1 MIGMDRHTGQ
11 PISGITHLRQSIAD
25 ILSTPLGSRRQRP
38 EYGSKLRRYVDL
50 PVNEGWKGAVQ
61 AEASRALGLW
71 EPRLKLERVQAV
83 SVLGGLIKIQ
93 VTGSYEGENVL
104 LEVSV

>member
-11 PISGITHLRQSIAD
+11 PISGIEHLRQSIAD

-38 EYGSKLRRYVDL
+38 EYGSKLRGFVDL
-50 PVNEGWKGAVQ
+50 PINAGWKSAVQ
-61 AEASRALGLW
+61 AEAAHALGRS
-71 EPRLKLERVQAV
+71 EPRLKLERVTAL
-83 SVLGGLIKIQ
+83 SLLDGKINML
-93 VTGSYEGENVL
+93 VTGEYLGDSFV